1 MSDPILQ
8 SSVPS
13 GHAVARPAVV
23 GWYKAYLGFLVF
35 LFLLVVGAGVAILF
49 APLSP
54 EDLDG
59 MPKELMAGICI
70 GGGLVM
76 LIPSIIGFFL
86 PRSKGASIFHL
97 VMICIGLTG
106 CTLVFSIPLLI
117 FWIKPEVKD
126 WYTQGRQ

>member
-8 SSVPS
+8 SAVPPS
-13 GHAVARPAVV
+13 RTVAKPAVI

-35 LFLLVVGAGVAILF
+35 LFLVVTGAGIFLWV

-54 EDLDG
+54 EDLDD
-59 MPKELMAGICI
+59 MPKELMAGIYI
-70 GGGLVM
+70 GSGAVM
-76 LIPSIIGFFL
+76 LILSLVGFFL
-86 PRSKGASIFHL
+86 PRAKGAWVFHL

-117 FWIKPEVKD
+117 FWLKPEVKD
-126 WYTQGRQ
+126 WYTQGRE